1 MYNINMLYASDSSV
15 KGDVQIVTKGA
26 VGLLQKAPEKQNAM
40 PMLQVIGAV
49 GSSLSGAVNLTPV
62 VGWAVK
68 KLFGAMN
75 IPDDVLEQM
84 NAPVQGAAPQTG
96 SGPGNGM
103 MPNSNPAPDSPAG
116 AGVAQDTG
124 GHVEAY

>member
-1 MYNINMLYASDSSV
+1 M
-15 KGDVQIVTKGA
+15 
-26 VGLLQKAPEKQNAM
+26 E
-40 PMLQVIGAV
+40 MLQVIGAV

-96 SGPGNGM
+96 NGQSAGQGNGM

-116 AGVAQDTG
+116 AGVAHDTG